1 MSEQFGPQ
9 EWITIGGSTSP
20 NRRVTLE
27 AFSRANGKPIDELWT
42 LLMKKELDPYKAADN
57 MVKARLMEG
66 LARSTVGMERG
77 FVKQF
82 YEACEIPFK
91 KDLFKRRVTRVPNVT
106 ESEPG
111 TLSEDEIRVL
121 FTILEPEWQAMISFL
136 ISTGCRIGEAFTVKT
151 GDVDTSKVPVWVKF
165 SAGHT
170 KTNKFRYSFLSSETY
185 QLMRTRLARGKA
197 NEMVFDF
204 LKPSSFYNN
213 LRRRLKRVQLTKPV
227 QVGEKDQITKWT
239 VHPHTFRSI
248 NKAISNRAGFDPY
261 WTEKLVGHETVQAHY
276 ASYEEMAESWLVKV
290 DPKMRF
296 LA

>member
-9 EWITIGGSTSP
+9 EWITIGGSTST
-20 NRRVTLE
+20 NRRLTLE

-42 LLMKKELDPYKAADN
+42 LLRKGELDPYSAANKMIID
-57 MVKARLMEG
+57 RLKEG

-77 FVKQF
+77 FIKNF

-91 KDLFKRRVTRVPNVT
+91 KDLFKRRVTKVPNVT

-121 FTILEPEWQAMISFL
+121 FTILEPEWQAMISFA
-136 ISTGCRIGEAFTVKT
+136 ISVGCRPGELFTVKT
-151 GDVDTSKVPVWVKF
+151 SDLDLSKNPVYVKF

-170 KTNKFRYSFLSSETY
+170 KTNKFRYSFLATETIK
-185 QLMRTRLARGKA
+185 LVKPALGKP
-197 NEMVFDF
+197 NDLVFDF
-204 LKPSSFYNN
+204 LKPSSFYNC
-213 LRRRLKRVQLTKPV
+213 LRSRLKRVQLTKPV

-248 NKAISNRAGFDPY
+248 NKAISNRAGFDPF

-276 ASYEEMAESWLVKV
+276 ASYEEMAESWLAKV
-290 DPKMRF
+290 DPRMRF
-296 LA
+296 L